1 MTAGEGSKLV
11 KRYIELKLI
20 VIIQARSNSKRFN
33 NKVLYK
39 IYNKPI
45 IWHIISK
52 IKKSKYVKKII
63 VATSQNKTD
72 DKLVKYLTKIKIN
85 YFRGSL
91 TNVAKRL
98 CDAAEKNKAK
108 FFMRISADSPLID
121 PVIIDKA
128 IEIFNSKKK
137 NYDIVTNVFPRS
149 YPKGQSVEIIKT
161 LKLKCFLSKFNK
173 EQKEHVTKYF
183 YKNYKNFRIKNFTSI
198 KNKTKINTKLA
209 IDTKDDLKLILKK
222 FNEKKFINFSLK

>member
-1 MTAGEGSKLV
+1 MTAEEGSKLV

-45 IWHIISK
+45 IWHVVSK
-52 IKKSKYVKKII
+52 IKKSKNVKKII
-63 VATSQNKTD
+63 IATSKKKTD
-72 DKLVKYLTKIKIN
+72 DKLVKYLKKVKIN

-98 CDAAEKNKAK
+98 CDAAEKNKAN

-121 PVIIDKA
+121 PAIIDKA
-128 IEIFNSKKK
+128 IKIFNSQKKK
-137 NYDIVTNVFPRS
+137 YDIITNVFPRS

-161 LKLKCFLSKFNK
+161 SKLRYFLNKFNK

-183 YKNYKNFRIKNFTSI
+183 YKNYKNFMIKNFKSI
-198 KNKTKINTKLA
+198 KDKTKTKLS

-222 FNEKKFINFSLK
+222 IKKKKFINFSLK

>member
-1 MTAGEGSKLV
+1 MTAEVDSKLV

-45 IWHIISK
+45 IWHVVSK
-52 IKKSKYVKKII
+52 IKKSKNVKKII
-63 VATSQNKTD
+63 VATSNIKTD
-72 DKLVKYLTKIKIN
+72 DKLVKYLKKVKIN

-98 CDAAEKNKAK
+98 CDAAEKNKAN

-121 PVIIDKA
+121 PAIIDKA
-128 IEIFNSKKK
+128 IKIFNSQKKK
-137 NYDIVTNVFPRS
+137 YDIITNVFPRS

-161 LKLKCFLSKFNK
+161 SKLRYFLKKFNN

-183 YKNYKNFRIKNFTSI
+183 YKNYKKFMIKNFKSI
-198 KNKTKINTKLA
+198 KDKTKTKLA
-209 IDTKDDLKLILKK
+209 IDTKDDLKLILKTFK
-222 FNEKKFINFSLK
+222 EKKFINFSLKK

>member
-1 MTAGEGSKLV
+1 MIVGAGSKLV

-45 IWHIISK
+45 IWHVVSK
-52 IKKSKYVKKII
+52 IKKSKNVKKII
-63 VATSQNKTD
+63 VATSNIKTD
-72 DKLVKYLTKIKIN
+72 DKLIKYLTKIKVN
-85 YFRGSL
+85 YYRGSL

-98 CDAAEKNKAK
+98 CDAAEKNNAN

-121 PVIIDKA
+121 PAIIDKA
-128 IEIFNSKKK
+128 IKIFNSQKKK
-137 NYDIVTNVFPRS
+137 YDIITNVFPRS

-161 LKLKCFLSKFNK
+161 SKLRYFLNKFNK
-173 EQKEHVTKYF
+173 EQKEHVTNYF
-183 YKNYKNFRIKNFTSI
+183 YKNYKNFMIKNFKNI
-198 KNKTKINTKLA
+198 KYKTKTKLA
-209 IDTKDDLKLILKK
+209 IDTKDDLKLILNK
-222 FNEKKFINFSLK
+222 FKEKKFINFSLKR

>member
-1 MTAGEGSKLV
+1 MTAVESFKLV
-11 KRYIELKLI
+11 KKYIELKLI

-39 IYNKPI
+39 VYDKPI
-45 IWHIISK
+45 IWHVISK
-52 IKKSKYVKKII
+52 IKKSKNVKKII
-63 VATSQNKTD
+63 VATSRNKTD
-72 DKLVKYLTKIKIN
+72 DKLIKYLAKIKIN

-98 CDAAEKNKAK
+98 CDAAEKNRAK

-128 IEIFNSKKK
+128 IKIFKSQKK

-161 LKLKCFLSKFNK
+161 SRLRYFLNKFNK
-173 EQKEHVTKYF
+173 AQKEHVTKYF
-183 YKNYKNFRIKNFTSI
+183 YKNYKNFMIKNFMSN
-198 KNKTKINTKLA
+198 KKKTKIKLA
-209 IDTKDDLKLILKK
+209 IDTKNDLKIILKK
-222 FNEKKFINFSLK
+222 FKKKNFINFSLK

>member
-1 MTAGEGSKLV
+1 MTAEEGSKLV
-11 KRYIELKLI
+11 KKYIYLNLI

-33 NKVLYK
+33 NKVLYE
-39 IYNKPI
+39 IYNRPI
-45 IWHIISK
+45 IWHVVSK
-52 IKKSKYVKKII
+52 IKKSKNVKKII
-63 VATSQNKTD
+63 IATSKNKSD
-72 DKLVKYLTKIKIN
+72 DKLVKYLEKIKIN
-85 YFRGSL
+85 YYRGSL

-128 IEIFNSKKK
+128 IKIFNNQKKK
-137 NYDIVTNVFPRS
+137 YDIIANVFPRS

-161 LKLKCFLSKFNK
+161 AKLKHCLRKFNK

-183 YKNYKNFRIKNFTSI
+183 YKNHKNFMIKNFMSVT
-198 KNKTKINTKLA
+198 NKAKIKLA
-209 IDTKDDLKLILKK
+209 IDTKNDLKLILKK
-222 FNEKKFINFSLK
+222 FNKKKFINFSL

>member
-1 MTAGEGSKLV
+1 MTAEEGFLLV

-20 VIIQARSNSKRFN
+20 AIIQARSNSKRFN
-33 NKVLYK
+33 NKVLHK

-45 IWHIISK
+45 IWHVVSK
-52 IKKSKYVKKII
+52 IKKSKNVKKII
-63 VATSQNKTD
+63 VATSKNKTD
-72 DKLVKYLTKIKIN
+72 DELVKYLVKTKIN

-121 PVIIDKA
+121 RAIIDKA
-128 IEIFNSKKK
+128 IKIFNSQKKK
-137 NYDIVTNVFPRS
+137 YDIITNVFPRS
-149 YPKGQSVEIIKT
+149 YPKGQSVEIIKNSKLRNF
-161 LKLKCFLSKFNK
+161 LKKFNK

-183 YKNYKNFRIKNFTSI
+183 YENYKSFMIKNFTSI
-198 KNKTKINTKLA
+198 KTKTKTKLA
-209 IDTKDDLKLILKK
+209 IDTKDDLRLILKK
-222 FNEKKFINFSLK
+222 YKKKNFINFSL

>member
-1 MTAGEGSKLV
+1 
-11 KRYIELKLI
+11 LI

-45 IWHIISK
+45 IWHVVSK
-52 IKKSKYVKKII
+52 IKKSKNVKKII
-63 VATSQNKTD
+63 IATSKNKTD
-72 DKLVKYLTKIKIN
+72 DKLIKYLTKIKIN
-85 YFRGSL
+85 YYRGSL

-128 IEIFNSKKK
+128 IKIFNSQKKK
-137 NYDIVTNVFPRS
+137 YDIITNVFPRS

-161 LKLKCFLSKFNK
+161 SKLRYFLSKFNK

-183 YKNYKNFRIKNFTSI
+183 YKNYKNFMIKNFMSVE
-198 KNKTKINTKLA
+198 NKAKIKLA
-209 IDTKDDLKLILKK
+209 IDTKNDLKLILKK
-222 FNEKKFINFSLK
+222 FKEKKFINFSLK

>member
-1 MTAGEGSKLV
+1 LTAEEGSKLV

-45 IWHIISK
+45 IWHVVSK
-52 IKKSKYVKKII
+52 IKKSKNVKKII
-63 VATSQNKTD
+63 IATSKNKTD
-72 DKLVKYLTKIKIN
+72 DKLIKYLTKIKIN
-85 YFRGSL
+85 YYRGSL

-128 IEIFNSKKK
+128 IKIFNSQKKK
-137 NYDIVTNVFPRS
+137 YDIITNVFPRS

-161 LKLKCFLSKFNK
+161 SKLRYFLSKFNK

-183 YKNYKNFRIKNFTSI
+183 YKNYKNFMIKNFMSVE
-198 KNKTKINTKLA
+198 NKAKIKLA
-209 IDTKDDLKLILKK
+209 IDTKNDLKLILKK
-222 FNEKKFINFSLK
+222 FKEKKFINFSLK